1 LKLLFSTL
9 QKITSGVVLQ
19 AKFDTTITDIFIDSR
34 NAIIKKSSLFIAI
47 KGIRH
52 DGHQF
57 IEELYQK
64 GVRNFIVEAPY
75 QFVEQFP
82 KANFLQVPN
91 STLALQQIAAKKR
104 IGFQGKLISITG
116 SNGKTITKEWL
127 GQLLQGFYNVYRSPR
142 SYNSQVGV
150 PLALWPVSNQ
160 YDYAIIEAGIS
171 RKGEMES
178 LEAIIKPEIGIFT
191 NIGTAHDEGFSDLIE
206 KTSEK
211 AKLFKD
217 ASTIIFCTDYPEI
230 AHALYGLENIQDK
243 NLIGW
248 SFDDNTSSYFVEV
261 EERDNHTAIRLP
273 FNENLHIFEIPFKD
287 YASLENVT
295 HCILCLLHE
304 GIPSKLIQKALT
316 DLKPVSMR
324 LEVKQAIHQSFL
336 VDDSYNNDL
345 VGLDTALQFFR
356 QQKQQQKRVII
367 LSDLLESGLEKEELY
382 QSVAER
388 IKAEKLN
395 LFIGIGPDI
404 SANADLFPEQ
414 SIFFDSTEEF
424 LETLRENPIKEAVIL
439 IKGARTFRFE
449 RIAKLL
455 EQKVHGTVLEINL
468 NALTHNLNFYRSK
481 LRPHVKTMAMVK
493 AFAYGSGSHEIANW
507 LQFQQVDYLAV
518 AYADE
523 GVALR
528 ERGIHIPIMVMNPTR
543 ESFDLLLQ
551 HNLEPELY
559 SFEILTDFINYSRP
573 LTKKAK
579 VHIKLDTGM
588 HRLGFEV
595 EEIGDLIELLL
606 KNTHIKV
613 ASIFSHLAASD
624 EARHNGFSARQALN
638 FKHMAEAIKKALN
651 YHPLMHI
658 LNSPGISRFPDFQ
671 FDMVRLGVGMYGVDA
686 TSMHQD
692 RLMTVSSLKTVV
704 SQVKHV
710 KKRESIGYA
719 RRGLAENDM
728 KIATIAI
735 GYADGFDR
743 KFSNGVGK
751 VLINGQLAPVIG
763 NVCMDMTMVDVT
775 DIICNAGDVVTVYG
789 EKPTIFDMAESIDTI
804 PYEILTNVSTRVKR
818 VFYSE

>member
-1 LKLLFSTL
+1 LKLKFSTL
-9 QKITSGVVLQ
+9 QKITSGVEIQYAEDLI
-19 AKFDTTITDIFIDSR
+19 ITDIFIDSR
-34 NAIIKKSSLFIAI
+34 NPIIKKGSLFVAI
-47 KGIRH
+47 KGVRH

-64 GVRNFIVEAPY
+64 GVRNFLVEDSYTELKQYAG
-75 QFVEQFP
+75 
-82 KANFLQVPN
+82 ANIIQVHN
-91 STLALQQIAAKKR
+91 SVHAFQQIAAYKR
-104 IGFQGKLISITG
+104 QSFEGKLIGITG

-127 GQLLQGFYNVYRSPR
+127 GQLLQHFYNVYRSPR

-150 PLALWPVSNQ
+150 PLAVWPITNQ
-160 YDYAIIEAGIS
+160 YEYAVIEAGIS
-171 RKGEMES
+171 QRGEMDHLQS
-178 LEAIIKPEIGIFT
+178 VIKPDIGIFT
-191 NIGTAHDEGFSDLIE
+191 NIGTAHDEGFSNLVE
-206 KTSEK
+206 KTTEK
-211 AKLFKD
+211 AQLFKE

-230 AHALYGLENIQDK
+230 AHALYGLENIQAK

-248 SFDDNTSSYFVEV
+248 SFEDNTSSYFVEV
-261 EERDNHTAIRLP
+261 EERDNNSAIRLP
-273 FNENLHIFEIPFKD
+273 FGENLHIFEIPFKD

-304 GIPSKLIQKALT
+304 GIPAKLIQKAIS
-316 DLKPVSMR
+316 DLKPVNMR

-356 QQKQQQKRVII
+356 QQKQQAKRVAI
-367 LSDLLESGLEKEELY
+367 LSDLLESGLEKEALY
-382 QSVAER
+382 QSVADR
-388 IKAEKLN
+388 ISAEKLN

-404 SANADLFPEQ
+404 SDHAHLFPEQ
-414 SIFFDSTEEF
+414 SIFFDNTEEF
-424 LETLRENPIKEAVIL
+424 IETLRENPIKEAVLL

-449 RIAKLL
+449 RIVKLL

-559 SFEILTDFINYSRP
+559 SFEILHDFINFSRP
-573 LTKKAK
+573 STSKAK
-579 VHIKLDTGM
+579 VHLKLDTGM

-595 EEIGDLIELLL
+595 DEIEELIEILLG
-606 KNTHIKV
+606 NTHIKV

-624 EARHNGFSARQALN
+624 EARHNGFSAKQALN

-710 KKRESIGYA
+710 KKGETIGYA

-775 DIICNAGDVVTVYG
+775 NINCAAGDVVTVYG